1 MGQSSSVMMSQDAA
15 FIYILQ
21 CYQRHAKCCVNACE
35 ASHVLSLVM
44 GKQDEKKGNEW
55 QTENIRIIEIS
66 GKIFCVRTCHESC
79 VTRSGDDSHCH
90 ECHEF
95 VSHPK

>member
-1 MGQSSSVMMSQDAA
+1 MSESRNEGRVMHPLVLGTPSQ
-15 FIYILQ
+15 
-21 CYQRHAKCCVNACE
+21 
-35 ASHVLSLVM
+35 
-44 GKQDEKKGNEW
+44 KKGNEG

-66 GKIFCVRTCHESC
+66 GKIFCVRTCHVSC

-95 VSHPK
+95 VSSEKKDICEHRHFFRQQVFEVSSS